1 MGGRGRAEQH
11 PCQGSRCLFRLR
23 HLSCQLPF
31 LWKPAL
37 LAPSPACT
45 PANSRKPTFCSLRSC
60 LDGDTTLGQAAM
72 SPCPPLTGGHAKL
85 RVGAH
90 PYSCSPEQGR
100 AGRLL
105 IPTLFTCSGSFPWL
119 SLLSQ
124 PPLSVLPHPVPLPS
138 FVYITKTLVQAKHG
152 FLINTFP
159 LIAGKKKNPPEQH
172 SLCSGNQ

>member
-72 SPCPPLTGGHAKL
+72 SPCPPLTGAMRSSGWVHTPIPAL
-85 RVGAH
+85 LSREGQDASLSQH
-90 PYSCSPEQGR
+90 FSPALGR
-100 AGRLL
+100 FRGCLSSPNSPL
-105 IPTLFTCSGSFPWL
+105 FSPTPSLSPALFTSLKHL
-119 SLLSQ
+119 SR
-124 PPLSVLPHPVPLPS
+124 P
-138 FVYITKTLVQAKHG
+138 
-152 FLINTFP
+152 NTVF
-159 LIAGKKKNPPEQH
+159 
-172 SLCSGNQ
+172 